1 MPTVAEWID
10 LAAIAKACGY
20 SYSVCVDNFCQ
31 LDKELK
37 MGNARHRHHC
47 LELKTSIYS
56 RENLGRPTIDP
67 INNKNEVMKYLNKK

>member
-37 MGNARHRHHC
+37 MAKERD
-47 LELKTSIYS
+47 ELSYIEIKTSIYS